1 MALERV
7 GWRDRGV
14 VELLYLCLWWRPSSE
29 EGEPGR

>member
-14 VELLYLCLWWRPSSE
+14 VEFLYLCLVE
-29 EGEPGR
+29 TLLGRG